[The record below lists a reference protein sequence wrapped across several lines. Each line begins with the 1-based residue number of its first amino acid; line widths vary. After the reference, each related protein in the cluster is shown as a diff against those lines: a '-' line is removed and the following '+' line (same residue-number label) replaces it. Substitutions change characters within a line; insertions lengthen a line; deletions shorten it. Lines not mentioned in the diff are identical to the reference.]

1 MVGLF
6 IYFVYRLFQS
16 VTMPASLISLPF
28 LIVVCLP
35 LQCTSFNLALGQHT
49 AHSTSAPS
57 PTELTNGPV
66 SWLGL
71 DWLIDVQAAVIV
83 ISGT

>member
-35 LQCTSFNLALGQHT
+35 LQCTSFNLALVSIQHT
-49 AHSTSAPS
+49 VPQLL
-57 PTELTNGPV
+57 PRPNLRMGRYP
-66 SWLGL
+66 GL
-71 DWLIDVQAAVIV
+71 AWI
-83 ISGT
+83 G